1 MAEQTP
7 NQGTDAAI
15 SVIRNWGLL
24 FGNPMR
30 LISDDGGGFRND
42 FKQNLK
48 RLNIGHKHPQPII
61 HSQTHSQSALSE
73 VSRAL

>member
-1 MAEQTP
+1 MFNLHPNHTIHVDYCVYGGHDYIVLVDRVTGYIMAEQTA

-30 LISDDGGGFRND
+30 VISGDGGGFQ
-42 FKQNLK
+42 K
-48 RLNIGHKHPQPII
+48 
-61 HSQTHSQSALSE
+61 
-73 VSRAL
+73 